1 MDPKIFHRDQ
11 KYKNGAKNILY
22 LLTLGGEGDSAGL
35 FFPAIVA
42 TGTAL
47 SPKNQNAT
55 LIQIL
60 KYVLLVVIPV
70 CKFLKVILRASL
82 ELLKKNKVNHY
93 LFFVW
98 HPLEYF
104 RKFLWIDYLCILL
117 AQYLF
122 LLSGLSLQSSML

>member
-1 MDPKIFHRDQ
+1 MGPKIFHRDR
-11 KYKNGAKNILY
+11 KYKNGAKKILY

-47 SPKNQNAT
+47 SPKNQNVT

-60 KYVLLVVIPV
+60 KYVLLIVNPV

-82 ELLKKNKVNHY
+82 ELLKKN
-93 LFFVW
+93 
-98 HPLEYF
+98 
-104 RKFLWIDYLCILL
+104 
-117 AQYLF
+117 
-122 LLSGLSLQSSML
+122 